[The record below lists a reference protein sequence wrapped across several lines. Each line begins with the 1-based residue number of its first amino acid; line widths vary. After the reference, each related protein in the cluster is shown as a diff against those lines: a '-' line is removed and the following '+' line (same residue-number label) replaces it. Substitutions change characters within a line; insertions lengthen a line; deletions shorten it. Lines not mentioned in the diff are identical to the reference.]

1 MGKEGMGMP
10 EIEEIRIKV
19 TRGIPGQVVDEAV
32 LREGFG
38 IVGDIFAGKKGR
50 EITLFEADAR
60 AESLET
66 RGDGM
71 CVTRFSENFL
81 VKGLELMSLAAGTRL
96 SIGEAEIE
104 LTQIGKE
111 CHEECPVFQREGNCG
126 LFGKAAYASVVRGGL
141 VQKGDPIIRL

>member
-1 MGKEGMGMP
+1 MP
-10 EIEEIRIKV
+10 EIAEIRIK
-19 TRGIPGQVVDEAV
+19 TARGVPGQAVEDAV

-60 AESLET
+60 AESLQI
-66 RGDGM
+66 RGDGL

-81 VKGLELMSLAAGTRL
+81 VTGLELMTLPSGTRL

-104 LTQIGKE
+104 LTQVGKE
-111 CHEECPVFQREGNCG
+111 CHEECPVFLREGNCG
-126 LFGKAAYASVVRGGL
+126 LFGKAAYASVTKSGL
-141 VQKGDPIIRL
+141 VQKGDPITTL